1 MNIVDY
7 VNSFGKKTFEE
18 SSFNEV
24 DALVLAQFCYT
35 DFEAMPFFQ
44 ESPDSILSIQDFNP
58 AGRKTVVGSVDAAF
72 HGNLLRKMK
81 KSARFGKIRFGLV
94 EATSDPERIIQFAAS
109 TVFLPD
115 GTMVICYRG
124 TDASLLGWN
133 EDFLITYEKE
143 LPSHKLSVEY
153 AHRVL
158 TLYPDCP
165 FYLVGHSK
173 GGNLAIFASCKLRQS
188 DFERLIMTYNFD
200 GPDFRYPPHT
210 FEERNFKWVKYMTRN
225 DMVGSFYNLSK
236 EPTIVYSSGALLGGH
251 DPFYWSI
258 NSISPTFRRA
268 KDRSRISYVF
278 ETVFSR
284 WLAKLDDDDLEL
296 AVSGLIKVLEK
307 NQNIY
312 SLLYRGIPDLLN
324 WKKALKDYPEEKQ
337 KRFQEIFTMLA
348 KETAKAIKEETKR
361 STAKK

>member
-7 VNSFGKKTFEE
+7 VASFGKKSFEE
-18 SSFNEV
+18 SPFNEV

-44 ESPDSILSIQDFNP
+44 ASPDAILSMQDFNP
-58 AGRKTVVGSVDAAF
+58 ANRKTVVGSVDAVF

-81 KSARFGKIRFGLV
+81 KSVRFGQIRFGLV
-94 EATSDPERIIQFAAS
+94 EVISDPEKIIQFGAS

-115 GTMVICYRG
+115 DTMIVCYRG
-124 TDASLLGWN
+124 TDQTLLGWN

-143 LPSHKLSVEY
+143 LPSHKLSVDY

-158 TLYPDCP
+158 TLYPDRP

-173 GGNLAIFASCKLRQS
+173 GGNLAVFASSKLRQT
-188 DFERLIMTYNFD
+188 DFDRLITAYNFD
-200 GPDFRYPPHT
+200 GPDFRYPPYT
-210 FEERNFKWVKYMTRN
+210 FEERSFKWVKYMTRN
-225 DMVGSFYNLSK
+225 DMVGCFYNLSK
-236 EPTIVYSSGALLGGH
+236 EPIIVYSSGAILGGH

-258 NSISPTFRRA
+258 NSKNPAFRRA

-278 ETVFSR
+278 EIIFSR
-284 WLAKLDDDDLEL
+284 WLGKLDDDDLEL
-296 AVSGLIKVLEK
+296 AVSGLIKVLSK
-307 NQNIY
+307 NQNVY

-324 WKKALKDYPEEKQ
+324 WKKALKDYPEEKR